1 MGPQTGLN
9 GQRTVICNGQ
19 SSFISGN
26 GARVV
31 SAGTTANG
39 IIRRGG
45 SPRRVE
51 PIAGNRRI
59 GIYEPLEGRI
69 VTERIVTEPALEEIQ
84 IETPNVA
91 VCERIEEVLH
101 IHEQDIV
108 VEVPEIHHH
117 KSTIHMPKYTE
128 ELVDVP
134 YEVTQLHVREEIDVV
149 TELREE
155 VTEIPVPVVTTRE
168 VEKPVLKTHVET
180 DTVYRDFPVGIPSV
194 EKVIQ
199 RPNIDV
205 RANVHYVKGHTDIK
219 VYEPEYFEE
228 LHTVQ
233 VPRVVPVPITD
244 QRVEAREAVV
254 EQIRRVERIVE
265 IPEVKVIEVDV
276 EIPQVH
282 IEQTIIEQPR
292 FVPSDVVLT
301 EDTGEDYGYIRA
313 RDDLRL
319 TRRRIEQVQLEK
331 EELKIQLE
339 LMVRELQ
346 SARVVLEEE
355 RRRLDVQRV
364 NKSDWEF
371 GIASPSTVTTAGE
384 LGEFSPVSSASFA
397 TPTRRYASPGIHR
410 AHSRPTTSRVTTAG
424 ELGGFSRGNSTI
436 KLSPGS
442 RNASPRA
449 LKAQTISRPPTSTV
463 PAAAVSRSPTRQV
476 IANTSSG
483 VAYATGARAVSRS
496 PTRQVIAN
504 TMPRGAYAT
513 GARAVSRSP
522 TRQVMA
528 NTVLGGANATGAR
541 VHVRSQAA
549 AVVN

>member
-265 IPEVKVIEVDV
+265 IPEVKVIEIPV
-276 EIPQVH
+276 EVPQVH

-292 FVPSDVVLT
+292 FVQSDVVLT
-301 EDTGEDYGYIRA
+301 EDSGEDYGYIRA

-331 EELKIQLE
+331 DELRIQLE
-339 LMVRELQ
+339 LMVSELQ
-346 SARVVLEEE
+346 AARVFLEEE
-355 RRRLDVQRV
+355 RVSRRQLDVQWAS
-364 NKSDWEF
+364 KSDWEF
-371 GIASPSTVTTAGE
+371 GAASPSTVTTAGE
-384 LGEFSPVSSASFA
+384 LGEFSPASSASFA
-397 TPTRRYASPGIHR
+397 TPSRRYASPPIQR
-410 AHSRPTTSRVTTAG
+410 AHSRPTTSRH
-424 ELGGFSRGNSTI
+424 
-436 KLSPGS
+436 
-442 RNASPRA
+442 ASPRA
-449 LKAQTISRPPTSTV
+449 RKAQTILRPTTSTV
-463 PAAAVSRSPTRQV
+463 SAAALSRSPPRQVIANTSSSLAYATGARTVSRSPTRQV
-476 IANTSSG
+476 IANTMPSG
-483 VAYATGARAVSRS
+483 AYATGARAVSRS
-496 PTRQVIAN
+496 PTRQVIGNTVLGAAN
-504 TMPRGAYAT
+504 AT
-513 GARAVSRSP
+513 SARAVSRSP
-522 TRQVMA
+522 TRQLIA
-528 NTVLGGANATGAR
+528 NLVY
-541 VHVRSQAA
+541 
-549 AVVN
+549 